1 MEGRRKEW
9 KTQQGTAA
17 SEAWGQDGTQRAVC
31 TARLLLEKDFFCLGE
46 AQQSINTNEFLGLLS
61 AARGDGRAL
70 HGAAPRGMLCCCAHS
85 RAPTLFALHKAPE
98 SLKNICSK
106 PGITAERVLAVPG
119 DSSHL
124 VSLGREPHGCF
135 PAESPWAETI
145 WESFKD
151 AVAPSV
157 APSSTG
163 SVVPARPSS
172 PQAHPRVMGTGGPQH
187 PAQQRG
193 LGKR

>member
-31 TARLLLEKDFFCLGE
+31 TARLLLEKDFFCSGE

-70 HGAAPRGMLCCCAHS
+70 HGAAPQGMLCCCAHS

-135 PAESPWAETI
+135 PAESPWEKPFGKASRTR
-145 WESFKD
+145 WH
-151 AVAPSV
+151 
-157 APSSTG
+157 
-163 SVVPARPSS
+163 PAWL
-172 PQAHPRVMGTGGPQH
+172 QAARGLWSQHDPPHPRHIPG
-187 PAQQRG
+187 
-193 LGKR
+193 